1 MVGAGTICEEEES
14 VFLPGVLPGIQRG
27 EPRRIPLGGLN
38 MEPRKLI
45 VIGSGPAALTAA
57 IYAGRGC
64 LSPLLISGKDL
75 GGSMALTE
83 RVDNYPGF
91 PDGVGGFELAQ
102 MMRRQAERFGA
113 EVQMDEVVAVRL
125 SKRPFEVRTHGGTH
139 SGKALVIASGRSPR
153 KLGIPGETEFAGRGV
168 SSCAT
173 CDGYFYRDQ
182 RVVVVG
188 GGDTAVKEALFLTK
202 FASEVVVVH
211 RRDTLRAEKVV
222 EDIATH
228 HEKIRFVWDSV
239 VTEILGEDGVKGV
252 RLENVKTGEVSTL
265 EAQGVFVFV
274 GNTPN
279 TELFQGQLEL
289 DEAGYIVTD
298 QRQMT
303 SVEGVFAAG
312 DVQEA
317 IAWQVATAVGSGAR
331 AAMQAEEYLARME
344 GQAQPERES

>member
-1 MVGAGTICEEEES
+1 
-14 VFLPGVLPGIQRG
+14 
-27 EPRRIPLGGLN
+27 
-38 MEPRKLI
+38 MEAHKLI

-57 IYAGRGC
+57 IYAGRAD

-102 MMRRQAERFGA
+102 RMQKQAERFGA
-113 EVQMDEVVAVRL
+113 KVLMDEVISVDL
-125 SKRPFEVRTHGGTH
+125 SKRSFEVRTHGGAY
-139 SGKALVIASGRSPR
+139 SGEALVIATGRSPR
-153 KLGIPGETEFAGRGV
+153 KLGVPGEAEFAGRGV

-211 RRDTLRAEKVV
+211 RRDSLRAERVV
-222 EDIATH
+222 ENMAAH
-228 HEKIRFVWDSV
+228 HDKIRFVWDTM
-239 VTEILGEDGVKGV
+239 VTEILGNSGVEGV

-274 GNTPN
+274 GNSPN
-279 TELFQGQLEL
+279 TELFRGQLEL

-298 QRQMT
+298 ERQRT

-312 DVQEA
+312 DAQER

-331 AAMQAEEYLARME
+331 AATQADDYLAEVE
-344 GQAQPERES
+344 GRAHPDREW

>member
-1 MVGAGTICEEEES
+1 MES
-14 VFLPGVLPGIQRG
+14 P
-27 EPRRIPLGGLN
+27 
-38 MEPRKLI
+38 KLI

-57 IYAGRGC
+57 IYAGRAD

-91 PDGVGGFELAQ
+91 PDGVGGFELSQ
-102 MMRRQAERFGA
+102 RMQKQAERFGA
-113 EVQMDEVVAVRL
+113 EVLMDEVVAVDL
-125 SKRPFEVRTHGGTH
+125 STRPFEVTTHGGTY
-139 SGKALVIASGRSPR
+139 SANAMVIATGRSPR

-211 RRDTLRAEKVV
+211 RRDRLRAERVV
-222 EDIATH
+222 EEMAANH
-228 HEKIRFVWDSV
+228 GKIRFVWDTA
-239 VTEILGEDGVKGV
+239 VTEILGDDGVEGV
-252 RLENVKTGEVSTL
+252 RLENLKTGEGSTL

-279 TELFQGQLEL
+279 TELFRGQLEL
-289 DEAGYIVTD
+289 DEAGYIITD
-298 QRQMT
+298 ERQMT

-312 DVQEA
+312 DVQEGV
-317 IAWQVATAVGSGAR
+317 AWQVATAVGSGAR
-331 AAMQAEEYLARME
+331 AAMQVDEYLAEME
-344 GQAQPERES
+344 GRAHPDREW

>member
-64 LSPLLISGKDL
+64 LSPLLFSGKDL

-279 TELFQGQLEL
+279 TELFKGQLEL

-312 DVQEA
+312 DVQEG

>member
-1 MVGAGTICEEEES
+1 
-14 VFLPGVLPGIQRG
+14 
-27 EPRRIPLGGLN
+27 

-57 IYAGRGC
+57 IYAGRAN
-64 LSPLLISGKDL
+64 LSPLLISGKEL
-75 GGSMALTE
+75 GGSLTLTE

-102 MMRRQAERFGA
+102 RMQKQAERFGA
-113 EVQMDEVVAVRL
+113 QVLMDEVVAVDL
-125 SKRPFEVRTHGGTH
+125 SGRPFEVRTNAGTQ
-139 SGKALVIASGRSPR
+139 SGKALVIATGRSSR
-153 KLGIPGETEFAGRGV
+153 KLGIPGEAEFAGRGV

-188 GGDTAVKEALFLTK
+188 GGDAAVKEALFLTK
-202 FASEVVVVH
+202 FASEVIMVH
-211 RRDTLRAEKVV
+211 RRDRLRAEKVV
-222 EDIATH
+222 EDMAAH
-228 HEKIRFVWDSV
+228 HEKIHFLWDSV
-239 VTEILGEDGVKGV
+239 VTEILGENGVEGV
-252 RLENVKTGEVSTL
+252 RLANVKTGEESTL

-279 TELFQGQLEL
+279 TDLFRGQLEL

-298 QRQMT
+298 QRQKT

-312 DVQEA
+312 DVQEG

-331 AAMQAEEYLARME
+331 AAMQADEYLAELE
-344 GQAQPERES
+344 GRAQPDRDW